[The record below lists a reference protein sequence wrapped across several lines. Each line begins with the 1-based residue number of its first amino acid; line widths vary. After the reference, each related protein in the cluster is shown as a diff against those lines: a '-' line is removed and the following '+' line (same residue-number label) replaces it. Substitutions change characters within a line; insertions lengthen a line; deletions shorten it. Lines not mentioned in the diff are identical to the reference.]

1 MKSNTRVARKT
12 RRKPMLHQENDKTV
26 KYPKKISNYF
36 YLAVVDLKKLP
47 NHQLYLKI
55 FIIWSQC

>member
-26 KYPKKISNYF
+26 KDPKNISNYF
-36 YLAVVDLKKLP
+36 YLTVVD
-47 NHQLYLKI
+47 
-55 FIIWSQC
+55 